1 MLLMEEKKIN
11 PSTRT
16 ISVLMARTFAF
27 RRREILKNPK
37 PLKDMCGK
45 NQLKAFLIFFAF
57 FVVLGSLMSKDHVF
71 QVLQQLM
78 QYFFFVICHNS
89 ITHSPLQLK

>member
-37 PLKDMCGK
+37 PLKDIL
-45 NQLKAFLIFFAF
+45 NLFPSLKRLDQVMIII
-57 FVVLGSLMSKDHVF
+57 VLLAIVSNF
-71 QVLQQLM
+71 
-78 QYFFFVICHNS
+78 
-89 ITHSPLQLK
+89 